1 MQPSLLNT
9 QTHTHSYIVSMFL
22 SVQLH
27 FAHCS
32 MPQTLS
38 VCVFER
44 MCNKIYLIP
53 FHFWDEMASARTVNI
68 FSEHAD
74 AVLCAV
80 SCTINGDRGMHI
92 LDLCADL

>member
-1 MQPSLLNT
+1 M
-9 QTHTHSYIVSMFL
+9 
-22 SVQLH
+22 
-27 FAHCS
+27 
-32 MPQTLS
+32 
-38 VCVFER
+38 CVFER
-44 MCNKIYLIP
+44 MCNKIYLIQ